1 MIKNLIHGSVLVVI
15 LALAS
20 VGSLYA
26 QEPQQTQPSPD
37 TPQAGQ
43 SSRQPTGQVQR
54 AKEYTGTIVD
64 EGNSVRLKDSAGNA
78 NYKLNDEKMA
88 KAYVGKQVRVT
99 GKLDTSTNIIQV
111 QSISGVQ

>member
-1 MIKNLIHGSVLVVI
+1 GSPY
-15 LALAS
+15 
-20 VGSLYA
+20 GR
-26 QEPQQTQPSPD
+26 EPQQTQPSPD
-37 TPQAGQ
+37 TPRAGQ
-43 SSRQPTGQVQR
+43 SSRQPTVQVQR
-54 AKEYTGTIVD
+54 AKEYTGTIGD

-78 NYKLNDEKMA
+78 NYKRDDEKMA

>member
-1 MIKNLIHGSVLVVI
+1 MLKNVLQGSFLVAI

-20 VGSLYA
+20 SLYA
-26 QEPQQTQPSPD
+26 QQPQQTQPSPD

-43 SSRQPTGQVQR
+43 SSSQQSSQAQS

-64 EGNSVRLKDSAGNA
+64 EGNSLRLKDSAKNA
-78 NYKLNDEKMA
+78 NYKLDDEKMA
-88 KAYVGKQVRVT
+88 RAYVGKQVRVT